1 MMIRPNQ
8 DWNGHETQEAFC
20 RWLNLIVQELYALA
34 EKQDGCGIR
43 DKLKELVPDY
53 TPQENKCVL

>member
-1 MMIRPNQ
+1 MIQMQIKGFKRY
-8 DWNGHETQEAFC
+8 
-20 RWLNLIVQELYALA
+20 LINPIIHELYALA

-53 TPQENKCVL
+53 TPQENECVL